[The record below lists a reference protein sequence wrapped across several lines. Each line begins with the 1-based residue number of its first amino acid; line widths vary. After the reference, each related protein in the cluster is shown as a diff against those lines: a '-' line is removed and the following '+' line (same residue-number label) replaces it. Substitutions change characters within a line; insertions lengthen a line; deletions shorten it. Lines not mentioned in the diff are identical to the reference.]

1 MKTAKSSGCLRRS
14 ASALLVSGILAQHC
28 GSAVAGDTERAGDVL
43 RVALPAAA
51 LALTFKHHDRPG
63 RPQLYRAFGANVLG
77 TWALKE
83 AVDKKR
89 PDGTGSD
96 AFPSGHASM
105 AFQGAAFIHRR
116 YGIRSAWPAYALAT
130 LTAWTRVDADEHDTA
145 DVLAGAAVGIA
156 SSFLL
161 VERWDSNVTAF
172 ATRDTIGIR
181 ISARF

>member
-1 MKTAKSSGCLRRS
+1 
-14 ASALLVSGILAQHC
+14 
-28 GSAVAGDTERAGDVL
+28 VL

-51 LALTFKHHDRPG
+51 FALTFKRDDRPG
-63 RPQLYRAFGANVLG
+63 RKQFYRAFGANILG

-83 AVDKKR
+83 VFDKKR

-96 AFPSGHASM
+96 AFPSGHSSS

-116 YGIRSAWPAYALAT
+116 YGMRSAWPAYVLAT
-130 LTAWTRVDADEHDTA
+130 VTAWTRVDADEHDSA

-161 VERWDSNVTAF
+161 VERRDTNVTAF
-172 ATRDTIGIR
+172 VTPDMIGIR
-181 ISARF
+181 ISGRLR